1 MPSLFTF
8 QRLLTVSLLLV
19 LAGCSS
25 QPAKETAATI
35 TKPMAPR
42 KPVAKPIPKPKPLT
56 GLPLINSLLPLKLA
70 DRNGWATDIFAAF
83 EALKITPTKENVC
96 AVVAEIEQESSF
108 QAEPM
113 VPGLSKIIRR
123 ELNARGEKYS
133 IPQWLMDSSL
143 DTQSP
148 NGRTYN
154 QRIDTLKTENEVSTL
169 YEDMIS
175 EIPFGK
181 DMLADFNPVHTG
193 GPMQVSVAFANTYT
207 ATKPYPYGVKGS
219 LRNELFTRK
228 GGLFFGVAYLLDYPA
243 NYASMTFR
251 FADFNAGIYSS
262 RNAAFQKALSSLSG
276 IVLDPD
282 GDLLRYKDG
291 VAVEEP
297 PGQTMQALLAIAP
310 RLNMDKAEIYRDL
323 LLEKSPAFEQ
333 SPLYKKIFSM
343 APAMPRACVP
353 EIVLTSPKFT
363 RKLTTVNYAKQ
374 MEERYQR
381 CLKK

>member
-1 MPSLFTF
+1 MSSLFTF
-8 QRLLTVSLLLV
+8 RRLISISFV
-19 LAGCSS
+19 LALVGCSS
-25 QPAKETAATI
+25 QPVKEMTPTI
-35 TKPMAPR
+35 QKSSAVPR
-42 KPVAKPIPKPKPLT
+42 KSAPKPKPLT
-56 GLPLINSLLPLKLA
+56 GLPLINSLLPPKLA
-70 DRNGWATDIFAAF
+70 DHNGWAADIFAAF
-83 EALKITPTKENVC
+83 EALKIAPNKENVC

-108 QAEPM
+108 QAEPV
-113 VPGLSKIIRR
+113 VPGLSKIVRR
-123 ELNARGEKYS
+123 ELDLRREKYR

-143 DTQSP
+143 DAQSP
-148 NGRTYN
+148 NGRSYN
-154 QRIDTLKTENEVSTL
+154 QRIDTLKTENEVNTL

-181 DMLADFNPVHTG
+181 DLLADYNPVHTG
-193 GPMQVSVAFANTYT
+193 GPMQVGASFVNTYV
-207 ATKPYPYGVKGS
+207 ATKPYPYGIKGS

-228 GGLFFGVAYLLDYPA
+228 GGLFFGMAYLFDYPA
-243 NYASMTFR
+243 DYASMTYR

-291 VAVEEP
+291 VALEESP
-297 PGQTMQALLAIAP
+297 SQTMQALFAIAP
-310 RLNMDKAEIYRDL
+310 RLNMDKAELYRDL

-333 SPLYKKIFSM
+333 SPLYKKLFAL
-343 APAMPRACVP
+343 APAMPRASVP

-374 MEERYQR
+374 VEGRYQR

>member
-8 QRLLTVSLLLV
+8 QRLLTVSIVLV

-25 QPAKETAATI
+25 QPAKETAPAI
-35 TKPMAPR
+35 PKPMAPR
-42 KPVAKPIPKPKPLT
+42 KPVAKPVPKPKPLT
-56 GLPLINSLLPLKLA
+56 GLPLIKSLLPPKLA
-70 DRNGWATDIFAAF
+70 NHNGWAADILAAF
-83 EALKITPTKENVC
+83 EALKIVPSKENVC

-113 VPGLSKIIRR
+113 VPGLSKIVRR

-143 DTQSP
+143 DAQSP

-154 QRIDTLKTENEVSTL
+154 QRIDTLKTENEVNTL
-169 YEDMIS
+169 YQDMIS

-181 DMLADFNPVHTG
+181 DMLADYNPVHTG
-193 GPMQVSVAFANTYT
+193 GPMQVSVTFANTYT
-207 ATKPYPYGVKGS
+207 ATKPYPYGIKES

-243 NYASMTFR
+243 NYANMTYR

-276 IVLDPD
+276 IALDMD

-291 VAVEEP
+291 VAVEESP
-297 PGQTMQALLAIAP
+297 SQTMQALLAIAP

-323 LLEKSPAFEQ
+323 LLEKSSAFEQ
-333 SPLYKKIFSM
+333 SPLYKKLFAL

-353 EIVLTSPKFT
+353 EIVLISPKFT

-374 MEERYQR
+374 VEGRYQR